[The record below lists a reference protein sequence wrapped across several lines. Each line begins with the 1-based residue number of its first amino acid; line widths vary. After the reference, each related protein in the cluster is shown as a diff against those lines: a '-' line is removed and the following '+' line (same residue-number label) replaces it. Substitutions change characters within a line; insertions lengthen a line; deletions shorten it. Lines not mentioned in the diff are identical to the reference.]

1 MIVNEGSG
9 VEMEG
14 SLLRLNSAGVPPS
27 RRPGYSRPY
36 VDLDHWNKV
45 FTDPAYYQEYTSEP
59 TLRAAAQQAPYPD
72 AYLKR
77 EANIA
82 YLAAVSGKSA
92 QEMAD
97 LYDARK
103 DQMARQVLGKP
114 NISDEGLFDHFTK
127 EFERLNERQA
137 KADEIFQSVLQEG
150 VKQSFQGKAVDHM
163 ATLSKKLDEAKD
175 MFNDEER
182 VALRQNIDG
191 VMMQV
196 AAVQNAIAPEAKWI
210 FDMMAKQT
218 GREDATIDQPT
229 AEFYMDAAIE
239 KFAEVERP
247 EREKVY
253 DLVRAFAHV
262 TGQDKTFF
270 QQLGESLSRGISDVT
285 ERVPRNWKENDLR
298 ASKTL
303 LDNGEP
309 VYVAENKDGKADYYM
324 APVSPTAAG
333 DMAEIGNLAVEQAM
347 RTAVGPSRVA
357 TAEEKQEF
365 LKQIDRRLKMLDVER
380 ELRNLAQTG
389 VDPIKVRSTGWW
401 QSILEE
407 GMYSMARSAPYTAVA
422 ALPFGLGLMGV
433 GNAIYAQN
441 YDQLRL
447 DYPDLAPEKAA
458 ALAAFSAPVEAVLE
472 RFKYL
477 TLFGKLPFTGRLLR
491 RLNHP
496 GRGPL
501 TRILFNF
508 GMVNVE
514 QNFQE
519 ILQES
524 TLPFAQ
530 TIAAALDK
538 DMPGYNWQQR
548 LQGMPRELAVQFV
561 ALFPLTL
568 IGGGAITWRELQRGG
583 EYIKDRQR
591 LLEAGF
597 EQPAI
602 DRIVSALSEDEAQ
615 QALKEESAKLTDED
629 KARGYQRI
637 IDRVM
642 GEQEQ
647 EPNVAG
653 PRIVK
658 SSAEPNQYDVLDTD
672 GNRVGE
678 NLTAIEALELHHGLR
693 IKQEMALEEV
703 QQRLIQ
709 FYLDR
714 AQARQESGL
723 DTDEEFSIEVVSK
736 EVMDRYANM
745 TAEEWEQRVRQWEIE
760 HGQSAEGLNFSFT
773 GFNMVTQLKE
783 NMFRNVVMLTK
794 AQTPDQVLRVVEEV
808 AEGSLKMM
816 WNRNS
821 LTREQTFN
829 YLRQYELSSGESLA
843 LPENFGDMPADQQD
857 RALVEAFST
866 LAVAYYTGQVDK
878 GTIPE
883 MIASFIRLMGEW
895 LAATL
900 ARATQLQQGLDSGQI
915 DADFEAVLATA
926 VGLDADSRMTS
937 QVDRKRRAVAAGAAI
952 DPNQPLPAVP
962 GTAAITVN
970 VAPVRTD
977 RLDKMTKGE
986 VMKRAKSPKF
996 IHLQQVVSEVSAAYG
1011 VPISARYPVI
1021 GGWTENGQP
1030 SLEVPE
1036 SIIFETDD
1044 LTVASEM
1051 AALIAITA
1059 PELQNAAFV
1068 WQYAPDGPHAEY
1080 RFQAKNAESAY
1091 ELAKNLED
1099 AGVQGFSYDPKT
1111 REFSVVA
1118 MGETD
1123 TFELKLYEFI
1133 QEQSEQGRI
1142 GSRGRVKKALGES
1155 RFPGES
1161 EYKDAI
1167 AAARVRAGSAAGE
1180 QADRLRAVADRA
1192 QRRLDRSE
1200 QAKQVAAKAAQI
1212 KAGLPVP
1219 LMSAGRITAELK
1231 GRQFDNIR
1239 AFGLWLDERFR
1250 KRFKISSFGMGSKQG
1265 LENASNA
1272 LVYDVLDGLSND
1284 GSGMGWYDERVQETL
1299 RELAALHPEFNDD
1312 PQALA
1317 VYIGILAATSQGYT
1331 VMQNFMQAD
1340 RVYADYKRTGRI
1352 PKGYKFAQSS
1362 PAINGNLQLI
1372 QQLIDQ
1378 YGLDG
1383 YTEFMDSEVTGR
1395 AIRDQYGLKAAG
1407 VTLAQ
1412 ITRGNAVMG
1421 QKIGSFFNNLRGR
1434 FDTITMDLWYTRTM
1448 HRYLGETLVPLNTP
1462 KLQTAI
1468 KKLRA
1473 ELQKPGVRTYGV
1485 DVEKAMT
1492 DDEYAV
1498 QAGMRIMQKW
1508 GAGKNQ
1514 YSEKGYFK
1522 FPDGYA
1528 VEKAARR
1535 INALGGMKGA
1545 PQNKSHRNYFA
1556 DIVRASKAKLD
1567 AMGIVLTEADIQAI
1581 IWYREKNLFAAVGRA
1596 NIAAK
1601 PADYLD
1607 AAMGLK
1613 SARGV
1618 EATFAISPAGF
1629 YSPLAI
1635 AIDQKIQGKSA
1646 TPEQVKAIIQ
1656 NPQNQIK
1663 ADEIKWSGIMQ
1674 AIDRI
1679 AAENNGKV
1687 PKDKLMDY
1695 MISESVV
1702 GFTETVYRDRY
1713 EPSEGGVME
1722 QLPNGKWQVRFPGL
1736 QNKLFD
1742 DYVKASAEL
1751 ERLRNQFATK
1761 VDQTRYSQYS
1771 LPGGDNYREIILE
1784 LDDEYTQ
1791 LLTRKRRVLLE
1802 QLAIASSEEAVDDM
1816 GRYTA
1821 EATNRKTELNAE
1833 AERIVQRMLNLAD
1846 AGRRTFT
1853 TTHFPKAENYI
1864 AHMRVNER
1872 TDSNGDFGLFIEEL
1886 QSDRHQKGRKYGYM
1900 GESKTDMPPGYVLS
1914 DIGESM
1920 KAKGYDRE
1928 PGTAGFRYFYGSGGM
1943 SAVYQTKQEAIDSAW
1958 KSYNYTGEKAPIPDA
1973 PFRKDWPLALFKRAL
1988 RDAVAEDLTWI
1999 GWTTGSTQN
2008 ARYDLSKQVSSISHN
2023 KVGEKYGIFA
2033 KDNDGQ
2039 TIIAKS
2045 YTADE
2050 LPDVVGKEIAQKIID
2065 GEGVEKPTEMAN
2077 GDVISMKQL
2086 SGVDLQIGGQGMK
2099 GFYDNILPKEI
2110 GKYVKQWGG
2119 VVEKGSVDIDGE
2131 YNEDGE
2137 FIEGEWGTERVVIWQ
2152 IQITPEMKAGVQA
2165 GQPTYA
2171 ISPEPASA
2179 QEYYQRLESAIA
2191 ALDTDP
2197 AFRRERVA
2205 TVLARFKAIKRQ
2217 FEELR
2222 SNMAMA
2228 VEEAEFTAPQL
2239 EEERASALVDLEAER
2254 DEAVMEAKRANAEKF
2269 AARAEGMAE
2278 NDPRIKKLEREAARE
2293 SKRVEQLVMARYAER
2308 RKALQADYKRRIA
2321 EANRVSK
2328 AKRVAVTESSV
2339 PLVESIA
2346 DLEAIISLLPPEAR
2360 EKMGSIRRLAEFTTP
2375 GGIDRKTGK
2384 PYGRLAY
2391 LLDRI
2396 AAADALLEDY
2406 LRKEF
2411 VADIETMIERALPR
2425 AGDNRVQKG
2434 TTGVMGTKL
2443 AILADRIIGMT
2454 NDEVAQ
2460 RQAEVE
2466 AAMTAVQPKDK
2477 DQLADLLEEWNLL
2490 NVLGDLYKRSAVE
2503 LDVARTY
2510 LRQTFGAGR
2519 AAWRI
2524 MEEAR
2529 REQVQAMAEEL
2540 ASKLKEPTPQ
2550 TLKGQDPG
2558 ESYLKQ
2564 FLEWGNGFLLSHWSF
2579 QQLLRTYLP
2588 QTSFTIDWA
2597 DRARRADIEATR
2609 YSTEAAL
2616 RLLDAI
2622 GQAIGSR
2629 KGRNVGRA
2637 YYQMRRVQKMA
2648 VSAIAGREVVMERI
2662 SIDLAVKILQGE
2674 ASAKEAKLTGADLD
2688 AISKAV
2694 AAVPL
2699 FNEKVDSRG
2708 EPYLLE
2714 NRTRYVEWERV
2725 VKKGTKEMVDM
2736 SPAEAIQFL
2745 LSWGQEGVRERMER
2759 QGWTEDS
2766 IRDMQRLIEQ
2776 TPGALAAYDFL
2787 RKEYREGGAAADPV
2801 YQRMFGMSMPRIE
2814 NYAPTRYMHRDDAM
2828 DASPFGPMPTATG
2841 MTPGPLK
2848 TRTEHN
2854 ARMRQMDAF
2863 SVFTE
2868 HVVQMGHWI
2877 AFAELNREM
2886 RGVLK
2891 NSKVREG
2898 MEATFGRN
2906 VVQLFDRWLDTLA
2919 SRGSIQAAE
2928 LSVDNK
2934 FLNMLVAGKSISSLG
2949 ANLRTIFMQTDAGAR
2964 ALFEMPLSE
2973 VAKAMANPAALLA
2986 DMPKAWNSE
2995 TVQRRIIQGTS
3006 PEIRFIF
3013 ESARV
3018 KPSTMMELAS
3028 WAMLPMVYTDT
3039 VLTSTVAAMVYRY
3052 HYKQAVAGGSR
3063 EVEAERIA
3071 GDAMD
3076 RAIFNFAQPIDITS
3090 RSLREVSG
3098 NKMIRIFMMFMSD
3111 MRLKTALM
3119 SEALYGLAKGPKD
3132 KRGRYAQTVGT
3143 LFFLAVINQTMG
3155 NLFRDWFSDEPD
3167 EDIWTWEGYAMAMML
3182 APFSG
3187 LFVVGAAADVGL
3199 KRLLGESTF
3208 SGSTNPLVGATEKA
3222 TTALFNMDKLGSEDP
3237 EEVMRQLDRMAKSI
3251 AVFGPKS
3258 AAPAAVI
3265 NALKPIEGAYRN
3277 ATSPETKPPEKAN
3290 WR

>member
-1 MIVNEGSG
+1 MIINEGRG
-9 VEMEG
+9 VQPEG
-14 SLLRLNSAGVPPS
+14 NLLQLQSAGIPPS
-27 RRPGYSRPY
+27 RRPGHSRPY
-36 VDLDHWNKV
+36 VDLGHWNKV
-45 FTDPAYYQEYTSEP
+45 FTDPAYYQDYTSEP
-59 TLRAAAQQAPYPD
+59 SLRDAAQQAPYPD

-77 EANIA
+77 ETNIA

-97 LYDARK
+97 LYDTRR
-103 DQMARQVLGKP
+103 DEMARQVLGKP
-114 NISDEGLFDHFTK
+114 GISDEGLFDYFTK

-150 VKQSFQGKAVDHM
+150 VKQSFDGKAVDYM
-163 ATLSKKLDEAKD
+163 ASLSKKLDEAKD
-175 MFNDEER
+175 MFSDEER

-191 VMMQV
+191 VMMQI
-196 AAVQNAIAPEAKWI
+196 AAVQDAVAPEAKWI
-210 FDMMAKQT
+210 FDMMARQT
-218 GREDATIDQPT
+218 GREDATIDQTT

-239 KFAEVERP
+239 RFAEVERP

-262 TGQDKTFF
+262 TGQDKKFF

-298 ASKTL
+298 LARTL
-303 LDNGEP
+303 LANGEP
-309 VYVAENKDGKADYYM
+309 LYVAEEKDGKADYYM
-324 APVSPTAAG
+324 APVSPSAMT
-333 DMAEIGNLAVEQAM
+333 DMAELGNIAIERTM
-347 RTAVGPSRVA
+347 RMAVGPSRAA

-407 GMYSMARSAPYTAVA
+407 GMYAAARSAPYTAIA
-422 ALPFGLGLMGV
+422 GLPFGMGLLGV
-433 GNAIYAQN
+433 GNALYAQN

-458 ALAAFSAPVEAVLE
+458 ALAAFSAPIEAVLE

-477 TLFGKLPFTGRLLR
+477 TLVGKLPFTGRMLR

-496 GRGPL
+496 GRGPF

-524 TLPFAQ
+524 TLPFFQ
-530 TIAAALDK
+530 TMAAALDK
-538 DMPGYNWQQR
+538 DMPDYNWQQR

-568 IGGGAITWRELQRGG
+568 IGGGSITWREMHRGD

-602 DRIVSALSEDEAQ
+602 DRIVSALTPDEAQ

-672 GNRVGE
+672 GNRIGE

-693 IKQEMALEEV
+693 IKQEMALEET

-714 AQARQESGL
+714 AQARQEAGL
-723 DTDEEFSIEVVSK
+723 DTDEEFSIELVTK

-773 GFNMVTQLKE
+773 GFNIVTELKE
-783 NMFRNVVMLTK
+783 NMFRNVVLLTK

-821 LTREQTFN
+821 MTREQTFN

-857 RALVEAFST
+857 RALIEAFST

-900 ARATQLQQGLDSGQI
+900 ARAAQLQEGLDSGQI

-937 QVDRKRRAVAAGAAI
+937 QVDRKRQAVAAGAAI
-952 DPNQPLPAVP
+952 DPDQPLPAVP

-1044 LTVASEM
+1044 IALASEM

-1068 WQYAPDGPHAEY
+1068 WQYAPDGPHAEF
-1080 RFQAKNAESAY
+1080 RFQAKNAEAAY
-1091 ELAKNLED
+1091 ELAKQLED

-1118 MGETD
+1118 MGDTD
-1123 TFELKLYEFI
+1123 TFQTRLYEFVE
-1133 QEQSEQGRI
+1133 EQSKQGRI

-1161 EYKDAI
+1161 EYKAAI
-1167 AAARVRAGSAAGE
+1167 AAARVRAGAATGQ
-1180 QADRLRAVADRA
+1180 QADGLRAIADRA
-1192 QRRLDRSE
+1192 QRRLDRAE
-1200 QAKQVAAKAAQI
+1200 QAKQVAVKAAQV

-1250 KRFKISSFGMGSKQG
+1250 KRFKISTFGIGSKQG

-1272 LVYDVLDGLSND
+1272 LLYDVLDGLAND

-1299 RELAALHPEFNDD
+1299 RELTALHPEFNDD
-1312 PQALA
+1312 PQAMA

-1340 RVYADYKRTGRI
+1340 RVYADYKRTGKI

-1448 HRYLGETLVPLNTP
+1448 HRYLGETLVPLDTP

-1468 KKLRA
+1468 KKLRS
-1473 ELQKPGVRTYGV
+1473 ELKKPGVRDYGV

-1492 DDEYAV
+1492 NDEYAV

-1556 DIVRASKAKLD
+1556 DIVRSAKAKLD

-1695 MISESVV
+1695 MISESVA
-1702 GFTETVYRDRY
+1702 GFTETVYRDRWD
-1713 EPSEGGVME
+1713 PNQGGVME
-1722 QLPNGKWQVRFPGL
+1722 QLQNGKWQVRFPGL
-1736 QNKLFD
+1736 QNRLFS
-1742 DYVKASAEL
+1742 DYVEASAEL
-1751 ERLRNQFATK
+1751 ERLRNQFAVK
-1761 VDQTRYSQYS
+1761 VDETRYSQYT

-1784 LDDEYTQ
+1784 LNNEYAQ
-1791 LLTRKRRVLLE
+1791 LSSRKKRILLE
-1802 QLAIASSEEAVDDM
+1802 QLAIIHSEESVDAM
-1816 GRYTA
+1816 GQRTD
-1821 EATNRKTELNAE
+1821 EARNRIQELDDE
-1833 AERIVQRMLNLAD
+1833 AYRLAARMDVIRD
-1846 AGRRTFT
+1846 AAGQRTFT
-1853 TTHFPKAENYI
+1853 TSHFPKAENYI

-1900 GESKTDMPPGYVLS
+1900 GESKTDMPPGYVLR

-1943 SAVYQTKQEAIDSAW
+1943 SAVYQTRQEAIDSAW

-1999 GWTTGSTQN
+1999 GWTSGSTQN
-2008 ARYDLSKQVSSISHN
+2008 ARYDLSKHINRVQ
-2023 KVGEKYGIFA
+2023 Y
-2033 KDNDGQ
+2033 DG
-2039 TIIAKS
+2039 TRLFMHRSDRSEAPIAR
-2045 YTADE
+2045 
-2050 LPDVVGKEIAQKIID
+2050 DVAPEQIEDYVGKEIADRLLKSPKID
-2065 GEGVEKPTEMAN
+2065 GRYHELT
-2077 GDVISMKQL
+2077 
-2086 SGVDLQIGGQGMK
+2086 GVDLQIGGEGMK
-2099 GFYDNILPKEI
+2099 GFYDNILVKEI

-2119 VVEKGSVDIDGE
+2119 VVEKGSVDIDGV
-2131 YNEDGE
+2131 YNEDGD
-2137 FIEGEWGTERVVIWQ
+2137 FIEGEWGTERVIIWQ
-2152 IQITPEMKAGVQA
+2152 IQITPEMKAGVEA

-2179 QEYYQRLESAIA
+2179 QEYYQRLESAMA
-2191 ALDTDP
+2191 ALDNNP

-2217 FEELR
+2217 FEKLR
-2222 SNMAMA
+2222 SDMVMAA
-2228 VEEAEFTAPQL
+2228 EEAEFTAPQL
-2239 EEERASALVDLEAER
+2239 EEERASALVDLDAER
-2254 DEAVMEAKRANAEKF
+2254 DEAIMEAKRGNAEKF

-2278 NDPRIKKLEREAARE
+2278 DDPRIKKLEREAARE
-2293 SKRVEQLVMARYAER
+2293 GRRVEQLVAARYAER

-2328 AKRVAVTESSV
+2328 SKRVAVTESSV

-2396 AAADALLEDY
+2396 AAADTMLEEY

-2411 VADIETMIERALPR
+2411 VADIEKLIERALPR

-2434 TTGVMGTKL
+2434 TTGVLGTKL

-2466 AAMTAVQPKDK
+2466 AAMTALQAKDK

-2503 LDVARTY
+2503 LDVARNY

-2519 AAWRI
+2519 SAWRI

-2540 ASKLKEPTPQ
+2540 ASKLKEATPQ

-2597 DRARRADIEATR
+2597 DRARRADIQATR

-2629 KGRNVGRA
+2629 KGRDIGRA

-2648 VSAIAGREVVMERI
+2648 VRAIAGREVTMERI

-2674 ASAKEAKLTGADLD
+2674 ASAKEARLTGADLD
-2688 AISKAV
+2688 AIAKAV

-2863 SVFTE
+2863 SVYTE

-2877 AFAELNREM
+2877 AFAELNREI

-2898 MEATFGRN
+2898 MEATFGRLT
-2906 VVQLFDRWLDTLA
+2906 VQIFDRWLDTLA
-2919 SRGSIQAAE
+2919 TRGSIQAAE
-2928 LSVDNK
+2928 LAVDNK

-2949 ANLRTIFMQTDAGAR
+2949 GNLRTVFMQTDAGAR

-2986 DMPKAWNSE
+2986 DMPTAWNSE

-3018 KPSTMMELAS
+3018 KPGTMMTLAS

-3052 HYKQAVAGGSR
+3052 HYKQAVAAGSPGA
-3063 EVEAERIA
+3063 EAERIA
-3071 GDAMD
+3071 LEAMD
-3076 RAIFNFAQPIDITS
+3076 RAVYNFAQPIDITS

-3119 SEALYGLAKGPKD
+3119 SEALYGLAKGPKEN
-3132 KRGRYAQTVGT
+3132 RGRYVQTVGT

-3222 TTALFNMDKLGSEDP
+3222 TTAVFNMDKLGSEDP

-3277 ATSPETKPPEKAN
+3277 ATSPETKPPKKSN